1 MNFKKYFIANQRV
14 NFSQIGLLVLS
25 ILLLP
30 TLMSLFLGYTAGN
43 KLNPTVKSLDIKTEI
58 VIEEEG
64 LIKENLE
71 AFFKNL
77 EKGKVIKLV
86 ENGKSDFSIKIPKG
100 FFESIKNGDNSK
112 KIQIKREKNTAAVE
126 FEIIKSVGNSLIKN
140 DLKIKNY
147 SELLANNNKDKDLA
161 GELIKE
167 IESKSIVDYK
177 ENIHNGENALTGTQ
191 YYSVIGLSF
200 MFMTILS
207 TIINTKKKELNAIN
221 KRLSLIPVSTVKR
234 ELYSFFDNY
243 ISFFAISI
251 IYILL
256 FKLIDSS
263 NFSGNI
269 LLYSLLNMVLLFASL
284 SVAQFIATII
294 KEEYIS
300 LVGGLFNM
308 LPILFSGMIPFE
320 KIFGE
325 NSIFTKF
332 IYQNYFKNYFINPYI
347 NLIKGK
353 SIFEYIVG
361 FAIIFLIGIVFLV
374 LSLNISKKREEY

>member
-14 NFSQIGLLVLS
+14 NFLQIGLLVLS

-43 KLNPTVKSLDIKTEI
+43 KFNPTVKSLDIKTKI

-64 LIKENLE
+64 LIKENLD

-77 EKGKVIKLV
+77 EKGKVLKLV

-126 FEIIKSVGNSLIKN
+126 FEIIKSIGNSLIKN

-147 SELLANNNKDKDLA
+147 SELLANNSKDINLA

-243 ISFFAISI
+243 ILFFAISI

-308 LPILFSGMIPFE
+308 LPIFFSGMIPFE

-332 IYQNYFKNYFINPYI
+332 VYQNYFKTYFINPYI

>member
-14 NFSQIGLLVLS
+14 NFSQIGIVLLS
-25 ILLLP
+25 IMFLPILL
-30 TLMSLFLGYTAGN
+30 SLFLGYTAGN
-43 KLNPTVKSLDIKTEI
+43 KFNPSVKALNIKTEV

-64 LIKENLE
+64 FIKENLDV
-71 AFFKNL
+71 FFKNL
-77 EKGKVIKLV
+77 EERKVLRLV

-100 FFESIKNGDNSK
+100 FFESITNGDNSK
-112 KIQIKREKNTAAVE
+112 KIQIKREKNTDAID
-126 FEIIKSVGNSLIKN
+126 FEIIKSISSSLVKN
-140 DLKIKNY
+140 DLKLKNY
-147 SELLANNNKDKDLA
+147 SELLANNNKDKNLA

-191 YYSVIGLSF
+191 YYSVVGLSF

-207 TIINTKKKELNAIN
+207 SLINTKKKEVSAIN
-221 KRLSLIPVSTVKR
+221 KRLSLTPISTIKR
-234 ELYSFFDNY
+234 ELYSFTDNY
-243 ISFFAISI
+243 ILFFGISI

-256 FKLIDSS
+256 FKLIDIN

-269 LLYSLLNMVLLFASL
+269 LPYFVIIMLLLFSIM
-284 SVAQFIATII
+284 SVAQFISTII
-294 KEEYIS
+294 KEEYIT

-308 LPILFSGMIPFE
+308 IPILFSGMIPFE

-325 NSIFTKF
+325 NSILTKL
-332 IYQNYFKNYFINPYI
+332 IYHNYYRNYFINPYI

-353 SIFEYIVG
+353 SISEYIVG
-361 FAIIFLIGIVFLV
+361 FVVMFLISVLFLV

>member
-43 KLNPTVKSLDIKTEI
+43 KFNPTVKSLDIKTKI

-64 LIKENLE
+64 LVKENLD
-71 AFFKNL
+71 AFFKKL
-77 EKGKVIKLV
+77 EKGKVLKLV

-100 FFESIKNGDNSK
+100 FFESIKNGDSSK
-112 KIQIKREKNTAAVE
+112 KIQIKREKNTEPIE
-126 FEIIKSVGNSLIKN
+126 FEIIKSIGNFLIKN

-147 SELLANNNKDKDLA
+147 SELLANNNKDKNLA
-161 GELIKE
+161 GKLINE

-243 ISFFAISI
+243 ISFFVISI

-269 LLYSLLNMVLLFASL
+269 LLYSLLNMVLLFSIL

-308 LPILFSGMIPFE
+308 LPIFFSGMIPFE

-332 IYQNYFKNYFINPYI
+332 VYQNYFKTYFINPYI

>member
-14 NFSQIGLLVLS
+14 NFSQMGLLLIS
-25 ILLLP
+25 ILFLPLL
-30 TLMSLFLGYTAGN
+30 LSLFLGYTAGN
-43 KLNPTVKSLDIKTEI
+43 KFNPSVHALKIKTEV

-64 LIKENLE
+64 FIKENLDTY
-71 AFFKNL
+71 FKNL
-77 EKGKVIKLV
+77 EEGKVLKLV
-86 ENGKSDFSIKIPKG
+86 EKGKSDFSIKIPKG

-112 KIQIKREKNTAAVE
+112 KLQIKREKNTAAVE
-126 FEIIKSVGNSLIKN
+126 FEIIKAICNSLIKN

-147 SELLANNNKDKDLA
+147 SELLANNNKDKNLA

-200 MFMTILS
+200 LFMTILS
-207 TIINTKKKELNAIN
+207 SIINTKKKELSAIN
-221 KRLSLIPVSTVKR
+221 KRLSLIPISTIKR

-243 ISFFAISI
+243 ISFFGISI
-251 IYILL
+251 IYIVL

-269 LLYSLLNMVLLFASL
+269 LLFALLNMVLLFL
-284 SVAQFIATII
+284 VMSVAQFIATII

-300 LVGGLFNM
+300 LVGSLFNM
-308 LPILFSGMIPFE
+308 LPILLSGMIPFE
-320 KIFGE
+320 RIFGE
-325 NSIFTKF
+325 NSILTKL
-332 IYQNYFKNYFINPYI
+332 IYHNYYKDYFINPYI

-353 SIFEYIVG
+353 SISEHIVG
-361 FAIIFLIGIVFLV
+361 FATIVFISLV
-374 LSLNISKKREEY
+374 FLALSLNISKKREEY